1 MKYVDLISSAQAARP
16 RAYAPY
22 SKFPVGAALQTK
34 SGTVYVGANIENRSL
49 GLCICAERVA
59 IAAAVMSGER
69 DFIAIAAVA
78 ADSNEPIVP
87 CGACRQVLAEFKA
100 DLLIVSA
107 NLRGEQDTRT
117 LSELLPHPIRGILN
131 YADPS

>member
-1 MKYVDLISSAQAARP
+1 MKYVDLISSAQAARS

-59 IAAAVMSGER
+59 IAAAVMAGER
-69 DFIAIAAVA
+69 DFIAIAVA

-87 CGACRQVLAEFKA
+87 CGACRQVLAEFNA

-107 NLRGEQDTRT
+107 NLRGEQDTRS
-117 LSELLPHPIRGILN
+117 LSELLPHPTRGILK
-131 YADPS
+131 YADLS

>member
-1 MKYVDLISSAQAARP
+1 MKYINLISSAQAARS

-34 SGTVYVGANIENRSL
+34 SGRVYVGANIENRSL

-59 IAAAVMSGER
+59 IAAAVMAGER
-69 DFIAIAAVA
+69 DFIAIAVA

-107 NLRGEQDTRT
+107 NLRGEQDTRS
-117 LSELLPHPIRGILN
+117 LSELLPHPTRGILK